1 MGEVGC
7 VQDARAA
14 TFNEQVL
21 RDWQLRYVQRHG
33 AVRQLLPRN
42 AEDVAAVAPAPH
54 LAIDEQG
61 TGALVASVDFLRRQ
75 REVNDERIV
84 AQQRKVGLPELAKL
98 VAAEAVDLRAVEQVA
113 DDIVVCFAGNHP
125 TRSGVQRRHVDLEP
139 APVEE

>member
-14 TFNEQVL
+14 TFDEQVL
-21 RDWQLRYVQRHG
+21 RDWQLRHVQRHG

-42 AEDVAAVAPAPH
+42 AEDVAIVAPPAPH

-75 REVNDERIV
+75 REVNEERIV
-84 AQQRKVGLPELAKL
+84 AQQRKVGLPELAEF
-98 VAAEAVDLRAVEQVA
+98 VPAEAVDLRTVEQVT
-113 DDIVVCFAGNHP
+113 DDVFV
-125 TRSGVQRRHVDLEP
+125 RSS
-139 APVEE
+139 